1 MIKKKKIQRFQTCIL
16 SVFRS
21 FVRTTM
27 MGRNSR
33 ECNLRWN
40 KRVKS
45 KDGWI
50 VGRSGRSLQEAR
62 RLKKT
67 RNRGGGR
74 GRDEENWK
82 RSGEWMREKERR
94 SLDFNAIRNSSPPFI
109 TGRPSPPSPFLPTN
123 EFTQYFVPSF
133 NLVSLNF
140 SFTFGAS
147 LLLKSR

>member
-1 MIKKKKIQRFQTCIL
+1 MEQTGKKQGWMDSWKERSVVAGGSSIKENEE
-16 SVFRS
+16 S
-21 FVRTTM
+21 
-27 MGRNSR
+27 
-33 ECNLRWN
+33 
-40 KRVKS
+40 
-45 KDGWI
+45 
-50 VGRSGRSLQEAR
+50 
-62 RLKKT
+62 
-67 RNRGGGR
+67 RGGEGGVTR
-74 GRDEENWK
+74 K
-82 RSGEWMREKERR
+82 TEKEAASERERR

>member
-1 MIKKKKIQRFQTCIL
+1 
-16 SVFRS
+16 
-21 FVRTTM
+21 M

-67 RNRGGGR
+67 RNRGGGEGGVTR
-74 GRDEENWK
+74 K
-82 RSGEWMREKERR
+82 TEKE
-94 SLDFNAIRNSSPPFI
+94 AA
-109 TGRPSPPSPFLPTN
+109 N
-123 EFTQYFVPSF
+123 E
-133 NLVSLNF
+133 
-140 SFTFGAS
+140 
-147 LLLKSR
+147 